1 MANEA
6 LEVSNLAPA
15 TPVARLARFFPH
27 AIPLRLPVQLVR
39 EHRGPEETTVIEFG
53 TTQEVLF
60 ASSQGWEFAER
71 MRLRTMDGSL
81 DVEASVVAVQY
92 HPGQTVVAARFTGNV
107 PNWIIKS

>member
-15 TPVARLARFFPH
+15 TPVARLAKFFPH
-27 AIPLRLPVQLVR
+27 AIPLRLPVRLVR

-53 TTQEVLF
+53 TTREVLF

-71 MRLRTMDGSL
+71 LRLRTIDGSL

-92 HPGQTVVAARFTGNV
+92 HPGQTAVAARFLGNV
-107 PNWIIKS
+107 PNWIVKS